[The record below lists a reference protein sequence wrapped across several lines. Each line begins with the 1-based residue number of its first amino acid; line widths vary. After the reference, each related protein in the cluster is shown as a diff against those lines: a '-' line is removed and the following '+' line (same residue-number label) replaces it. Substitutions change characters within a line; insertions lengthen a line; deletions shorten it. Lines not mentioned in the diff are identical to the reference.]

1 MIKLILKSNGDNSLI
16 RSHNS
21 FKGLGVVDMSMVIKD
36 NIRQGTTIKVIS
48 DNVKPKPHRGD
59 YYLLYMQEYMSVY
72 LFYLDTQGVLRIV
85 YSGDIENAVEAIYR
99 FVSTDS
105 SVTILKSDGKR
116 AYRVG
121 EQAVDGEY
129 KFVSATYKNKSSQ
142 VVPQVYMNFFEA
154 INLSVSL
161 YKKNKKPYFVVSP
174 KGTVMFSIPVK

>member
-1 MIKLILKSNGDNSLI
+1 MIKLILNSNGDNALI

-21 FKGLGVVDMSMVIKD
+21 FKGLGPVDMSLAIKD
-36 NIRQGTTIKVIS
+36 NIRQGTTIHIVS
-48 DNVKPKPHRGD
+48 DNTKPKPHRGD

-85 YSGDIENAVEAIYR
+85 YSGDIENAVDAIYR

-121 EQAVDGEY
+121 EQAKDGEY
-129 KFVSATYKNKSSQ
+129 KIINATYKNKSSQ
-142 VVPQVYMNFFEA
+142 IIPQVYMNFFEA
-154 INLSVSL
+154 INLAVSL
-161 YKKNKKPYFVVSP
+161 YKRNKKPYFVVSP
-174 KGTVMFSIPVK
+174 KGSVMFSVPVK